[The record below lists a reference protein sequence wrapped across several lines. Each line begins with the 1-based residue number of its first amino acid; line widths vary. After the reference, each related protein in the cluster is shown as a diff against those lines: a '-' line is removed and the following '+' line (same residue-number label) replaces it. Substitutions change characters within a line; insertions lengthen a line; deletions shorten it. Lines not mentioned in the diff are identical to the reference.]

1 MGNERDVLGRGL
13 GVQEQAGKAVEVR
26 SCKLNETRWFLKQ
39 PHGTFVIYSPIGNAE
54 AAILQS
60 GKEDTRAIS

>member
-1 MGNERDVLGRGL
+1 MKGRSRKGPW
-13 GVQEQAGKAVEVR
+13 GAGAAGKAVEVR

-39 PHGTFVIYSPIGNAE
+39 PHGTFVIYSPVGNAE